1 MSTALFQSPIIQSAL
16 DLDVYKINMMQA
28 AYRFYPETQVRYEL
42 IVRSDDDLSDLIEEV
57 RHEIEKLALL
67 TFTAE
72 QITYLKNQAPYLTSE
87 FLEYLRHFRF
97 VPQQQVVLET
107 VPSQSGQS
115 QLRVAIQGIWH
126 ETILYETLVMSI
138 ISEVRNRRHWQ
149 TIPYS
154 QFEQVLAN
162 KISQLKN
169 ELQQRRISNFRFSEM
184 GTRRRFSAKVQR
196 DTLDYLRSHVPE
208 LLTGTSNYHLAQE
221 FALTPIGTVAHEWFM
236 AHQALVNVQ
245 DSQRVALDR
254 WLEAFS
260 GHLGIALT
268 DTIGIDAFLQD
279 FNPQRAHA
287 YVGVRHDSGC
297 PFTWG
302 DKIISHYQ
310 SLGIDPLSK
319 TLIFTDGLDF
329 SRALDICEYFAGRA
343 QISFGIGTFLAN
355 DMGDWQNAQGERYQ
369 ALSMVVKMA
378 ECNRSPVAKISDE
391 PEKAMCE
398 DIFFLLNLKQRF
410 GLPLEMD
417 EVIAT
422 LTSLQ
427 KTQSISFQHVA

>member
-57 RHEIEKLALL
+57 RQEIEKLALL
-67 TFTAE
+67 AFTAE

-97 VPQQQVVLET
+97 VPQQQVLLET

-138 ISEVRNRRHWQ
+138 ISEVRNRRRWQ

-169 ELQQRRISNFRFSEM
+169 QLQQRRISNFRFSEM

-196 DTLDYLRSHVPE
+196 RWTTCARMFLNCL
-208 LLTGTSNYHLAQE
+208 LAQ
-221 FALTPIGTVAHEWFM
+221 AI
-236 AHQALVNVQ
+236 
-245 DSQRVALDR
+245 
-254 WLEAFS
+254 
-260 GHLGIALT
+260 
-268 DTIGIDAFLQD
+268 TI
-279 FNPQRAHA
+279 
-287 YVGVRHDSGC
+287 
-297 PFTWG
+297 
-302 DKIISHYQ
+302 
-310 SLGIDPLSK
+310 
-319 TLIFTDGLDF
+319 
-329 SRALDICEYFAGRA
+329 
-343 QISFGIGTFLAN
+343 
-355 DMGDWQNAQGERYQ
+355 
-369 ALSMVVKMA
+369 
-378 ECNRSPVAKISDE
+378 
-391 PEKAMCE
+391 
-398 DIFFLLNLKQRF
+398 
-410 GLPLEMD
+410 
-417 EVIAT
+417 
-422 LTSLQ
+422 
-427 KTQSISFQHVA
+427 